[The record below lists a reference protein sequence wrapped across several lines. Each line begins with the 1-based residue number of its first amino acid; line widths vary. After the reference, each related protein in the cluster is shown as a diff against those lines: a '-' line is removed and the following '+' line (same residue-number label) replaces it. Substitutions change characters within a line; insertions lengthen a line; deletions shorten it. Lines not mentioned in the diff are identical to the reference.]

1 MSIVSTARGGEL
13 ISFSPGENEPRRLQG
28 TVCEHFPR
36 DRQTRFV
43 ISTPPFHPPPSP
55 LRSSPRAK
63 PDSID
68 RGRTKDR
75 LPRLQGDSRCT
86 ADGITKPRFA
96 DPRGLPF
103 PLDNTSLFIAPARRE
118 RTPARLITGKSIV
131 SCADKSAQLHRATR
145 DSPHTTSYPSRDPR
159 DSCRG
164 RFTPPKD
171 RNRTKR
177 IRPDYRSRPA

>member
-43 ISTPPFHPPPSP
+43 ISTPLFHPPHPFDRHRVQNLIP
-55 LRSSPRAK
+55 LIEEAT
-63 PDSID
+63 
-68 RGRTKDR
+68 RTENR

-145 DSPHTTSYPSRDPR
+145 GPRFPAHDFLPITGSP
-159 DSCRG
+159 
-164 RFTPPKD
+164 
-171 RNRTKR
+171 
-177 IRPDYRSRPA
+177 